1 MEANAEN
8 KLRDVLHRDLVQEA
22 CHKNFVKTGN
32 SNGVLQLHNPIYIKF
47 KDEVLYLVAIDCDMG
62 HLIVETYVGTFKQVR
77 YNNLTK
83 EELITVHRDVVENK
97 SYSFTSSKQLV

>member
-1 MEANAEN
+1 MDAER
-8 KLRDVLHRDLVQEA
+8 KLRDGLHKDLVQEA
-22 CHKNFVKTGN
+22 CHKNFIKTGD

-47 KDEVLYLVAIDCDMG
+47 KDEILYLVAIDCDMG
-62 HLIVETYVGTFKQVR
+62 HLIVETYIGTFKQVR

-97 SYSFTSSKQLV
+97 SYSFISSKQLV